1 MKEIL
6 KLYKNKKIVFYFD
19 DLKINFSIPNTK
31 VLKNKLQYF
40 KAKDILSSQMG
51 WIYIYLTR

>member
-51 WIYIYLTR
+51 